1 MDAVPKSR
9 REQKKAEVRDAL
21 VQAADALFV
30 EQGYEGTTVDQIAE
44 RAGVSRRTFF
54 RYFPSKEAIAFP
66 RAEER
71 RDAFRMLLEERFA
84 EQDALPAVRAACLE
98 VGKMMVSTADEE
110 LRRQKVVDA
119 SPTLLAADLE
129 IYRAWEQVIA
139 EAVTRSGGDA
149 ERARVGQLFA
159 AATIGIV
166 RSVLRAWFDAGCEGD
181 VIKMAEEAFA
191 LLETGFGGRL

>member
-1 MDAVPKSR
+1 MEAEPKSR
-9 REQKKAEVRDAL
+9 REQKKAEVREAL
-21 VQAADALFV
+21 VQAADTLFV

-66 RAEER
+66 RADDR
-71 RDAFRMLLEERFA
+71 RDAFRALLVERFA
-84 EQDALPAVRAACLE
+84 EQDTLPAVRAACLE
-98 VGKMMVSTADEE
+98 IGKMMVAGAEEE
-110 LRRQKVVDA
+110 LRRQNVIDA

-129 IYRAWEQVIA
+129 IYRAWEQLIA
-139 EAVTRSGGDA
+139 EAVTRSADPQQT
-149 ERARVGQLFA
+149 RVGKLFA

-166 RSVLRAWFDAGCEGD
+166 RSVLRAWYDTGCQSD
-181 VIKMAEEAFA
+181 VIEMAEEALG

>member
-44 RAGVSRRTFF
+44 RAGASRRTFF

-98 VGKMMVSTADEE
+98 VGKMMVSTADEG

-139 EAVTRSGGDA
+139 EAVTRSGDA
-149 ERARVGQLFA
+149 ERARVGKLFA

-166 RSVLRAWFDAGCEGD
+166 RSVLRAWFDSGCESD

>member
-21 VQAADALFV
+21 VQAADTLFV

-71 RDAFRMLLEERFA
+71 RDAFRALLLERFA
-84 EQDALPAVRAACLE
+84 EQEALPAVRAACLE
-98 VGKMMVSTADEE
+98 VGKMMVSTSAEE
-110 LRRQKVVDA
+110 LRRQNVIDA

-129 IYRAWEQVIA
+129 IYRAWEHVIA
-139 EAVTRSGGDA
+139 DAVTRGGG
-149 ERARVGQLFA
+149 EEGVRIGQLFA

-166 RSVLRAWFDAGCEGD
+166 RSVLRAWFDANCESD
-181 VIKMAEEAFA
+181 VIKMAEEAFG

>member
-9 REQKKAEVRDAL
+9 REQKKAEVREAL
-21 VQAADALFV
+21 VQAADTLFV

-66 RAEER
+66 RAEQR
-71 RDAFRMLLEERFA
+71 RDAFRALLQERFA

-98 VGKMMVSTADEE
+98 VGKMMVSSAEEE

-119 SPTLLAADLE
+119 SPTLVAADLE
-129 IYRAWEQVIA
+129 VYRAWEQVIA
-139 EAVTRSGGDA
+139 EAVTRSGDA
-149 ERARVGQLFA
+149 QRQRVGQLFA

-166 RSVLRAWFDAGCEGD
+166 RSVLRSWFDAGCEGD
-181 VIKMAEEAFA
+181 VIKMAEEAFG